1 MSLGPFFGSV
11 VNRGS
16 EAGRRGNS
24 KANSAERRKPV
35 TDAQRAKAREL
46 FDAGRSARD
55 VAFWV
60 GISYEQA
67 RTILK
72 AQIAG
77 RKP

>member
-1 MSLGPFFGSV
+1 MSLGHFGNL

-16 EAGRRGNS
+16 ESRRQGNP

-72 AQIAG
+72 AQIEE